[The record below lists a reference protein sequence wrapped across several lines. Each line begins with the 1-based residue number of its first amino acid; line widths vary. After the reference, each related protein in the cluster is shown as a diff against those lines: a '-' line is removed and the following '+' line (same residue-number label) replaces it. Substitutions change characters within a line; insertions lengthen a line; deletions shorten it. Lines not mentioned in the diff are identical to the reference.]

1 MHRSPKTVIIISKS
15 NDILKLKEQDVK
27 SIKSFLIL
35 IIGIVFMLDAFLL
48 PFQWLA
54 FNADYYV
61 DGFVGLKVHEDI
73 GISVDD
79 LDRVTRA
86 LVTYIDDGSGDLT
99 LLAEVNGNT
108 VQFYNEKEQH
118 HLNDIL
124 LLVEKARRFLLISN
138 IVMILALL
146 SLYLMHQKKMKPLS
160 HDLMHAMRV
169 ATFASLACLSALMI
183 LYFTDFNWAFTKFH
197 EIFFNN
203 DLWLLDPRT
212 DRLIVLM
219 PLEFFIGF
227 VSDWLMRV
235 AVIFFIFI
243 LVGFILPLHHKKRTL
258 KRSI

>member
-1 MHRSPKTVIIISKS
+1 M
-15 NDILKLKEQDVK
+15 K
-27 SIKSFLIL
+27 SIKSLLIL

-86 LVTYIDDGSGDLT
+86 LVSYIDDGSGDLS
-99 LLAEVNGNT
+99 LLADVNGNT

-124 LLVEKARRFLLISN
+124 LLVEKARLFLLISN
-138 IVMILALL
+138 IIMIFALL
-146 SLYLMHQKKMKPLS
+146 SLYLIHQKKTRLVL

-169 ATFASLACLSALMI
+169 ATFASLACLSALVI

-212 DRLIVLM
+212 DRLILLM
-219 PLEFFIGF
+219 PLDFFIGF

-235 AVIFFIFI
+235 AVIFFVFI
-243 LVGFILPLHHKKRTL
+243 LVGFILPLNHKQRAR
-258 KRSI
+258 KRSA

>member
-1 MHRSPKTVIIISKS
+1 M
-15 NDILKLKEQDVK
+15 K
-27 SIKSFLIL
+27 SIKSLLIL

-54 FNADYYV
+54 FNADYYI
-61 DGFVGLKVHEDI
+61 DGFVGLNVHEDI

-86 LVTYIDDGSGDLT
+86 LVTYIDDGSGDLS
-99 LLAEVNGNT
+99 LMADVNGNA

-124 LLVEKARRFLLISN
+124 LLVEKARLFLLISN
-138 IVMILALL
+138 IVMLSALIV
-146 SLYLMHQKKMKPLS
+146 LYLVHQKKAKLVL

-169 ATFASLACLSALMI
+169 ATFASLACLSALVI

-212 DRLIVLM
+212 DRLILLM

-235 AVIFFIFI
+235 AVIFFVFI
-243 LVGFILPLHHKKRTL
+243 LAGFILPLHHTKRVL